1 MTWLKA
7 VLEVSLVVAVT
18 WILVTPVP
26 AVVGQVAEPVLGD
39 ASTCGRAVEG
49 VGGAGGLWISN
60 WAGQELDIVDCYTCI
75 IFLCRLSDKLYLKKE
90 CYMISKNEKEILC
103 VLTIRV

>member
-39 ASTCGRAVEG
+39 ASTCGRAVER

-60 WAGQELDIVDCYTCI
+60 WAGHELDIVDCYARI

>member
-7 VLEVSLVVAVT
+7 VPEVSLVVAVT
-18 WILVTPVP
+18 WILVTSVP

-39 ASTCGRAVEG
+39 AGTCGRAVEG

-60 WAGQELDIVDCYTCI
+60 WAGHELDIVDCYTRI
-75 IFLCRLSDKLYLKKE
+75 IFLCRLSYKLYLRKNALTSAKMKKDH
-90 CYMISKNEKEILC
+90 
-103 VLTIRV
+103 RP

>member
-60 WAGQELDIVDCYTCI
+60 WAGQELDIVDCYTRI
-75 IFLCRLSDKLYLKKE
+75 IFLCRLSDKLYLKENATRSAK
-90 CYMISKNEKEILC
+90 IKKD
-103 VLTIRV
+103 RKP